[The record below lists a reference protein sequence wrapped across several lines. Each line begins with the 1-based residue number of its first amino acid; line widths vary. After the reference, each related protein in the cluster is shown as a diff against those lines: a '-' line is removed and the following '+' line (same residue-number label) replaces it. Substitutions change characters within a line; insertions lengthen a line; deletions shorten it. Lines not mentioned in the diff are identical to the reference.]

1 MGIYGKGISSW
12 ETIKKQVP
20 NKTRPDYCTYRKFQ
34 DSASLKCYQR
44 QEGRDIPIEKS
55 KFVMISC
62 TSWFQ
67 PYSSYECSSRPVNV
81 ENFKEYKRW
90 MRYAGD
96 GSPTKKDKTMTEI
109 RSALEVMSF
118 LSFLAFPF
126 LLFKSKK

>member
-1 MGIYGKGISSW
+1 
-12 ETIKKQVP
+12 
-20 NKTRPDYCTYRKFQ
+20 
-34 DSASLKCYQR
+34 
-44 QEGRDIPIEKS
+44 
-55 KFVMISC
+55 MISC
-62 TSWFQ
+62 ISWIYQ
-67 PYSSYECSSRPVNV
+67 NAYSPYKCSSRPVNV

-126 LLFKSKK
+126 LLFKSKR